1 MYRESKEKK
10 KRFFCMVVVTQY
22 NNTINTQNIKK
33 REENNTILKMEK
45 DSLLNILD
53 KLKKVPIQVS
63 IGLDLFKVVVE
74 GASDAIVAKE
84 HLD

>member
-1 MYRESKEKK
+1 
-10 KRFFCMVVVTQY
+10 
-22 NNTINTQNIKK
+22 
-33 REENNTILKMEK
+33 MEK

-63 IGLDLFKVVVE
+63 IGLDLFKVIVE